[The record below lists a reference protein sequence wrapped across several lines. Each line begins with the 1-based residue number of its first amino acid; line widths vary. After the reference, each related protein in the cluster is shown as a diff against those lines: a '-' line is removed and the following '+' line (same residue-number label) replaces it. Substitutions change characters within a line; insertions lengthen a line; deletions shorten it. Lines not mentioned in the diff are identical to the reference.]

1 MITVWGR
8 ATSSNV
14 QCVMWCI
21 AELGLECERID
32 AGLTYGVT
40 KTPDY
45 LAMNPNA
52 TIPTIRDGDNL
63 PLWESGAIIRYLANA
78 YGSDPF
84 WPSEL
89 LKRTE
94 VDRWAEWAK
103 VSVQMSFSGPI
114 FWKVIRTSASER
126 DPNQIKAAI
135 DHFESVLSIADARL
149 ASHQYLVD
157 DTFTSAD
164 IMFGHILYRYFDLDI
179 ERIDLPNLKRY
190 YDDLV
195 SRPHYNEHVMVNYD
209 SLRATS

>member
-40 KTPDY
+40 KTPEY

-52 TIPTIRDGDNL
+52 TIPTLRDGDNL
-63 PLWESGAIIRYLANA
+63 PLWESGAIVRYLANA

-84 WPSEL
+84 WPSDF
-89 LKRTE
+89 LKRTD
-94 VDRWAEWAK
+94 VDRWAEWSK

-114 FWKVIRTSASER
+114 FWKVIRTPAAEQ
-126 DPNQIKAAI
+126 DHKQIKAAI
-135 DHFESVLSIADARL
+135 NHFESVLSIADVRL
-149 ASHQYLVD
+149 ANHQYLVD

-164 IMFGHILYRYFDLDI
+164 IVFGHILFRYFDLDI
-179 ERIDLPNLKRY
+179 ERTEMPHLKRY

-195 SRPHYNEHVMVNYD
+195 SRPLYQQHVMVNYD

>member
-1 MITVWGR
+1 
-8 ATSSNV
+8 
-14 QCVMWCI
+14 MWCI

-40 KTPDY
+40 KTPEY

-52 TIPTIRDGDNL
+52 TIPTLRDGDNL
-63 PLWESGAIIRYLANA
+63 PLWESGAIVRYLANA

-84 WPSEL
+84 WPSDF
-89 LKRTE
+89 LKRTD
-94 VDRWAEWAK
+94 VDRWAEWSK

-114 FWKVIRTSASER
+114 FWKVIRTPAAEQ
-126 DPNQIKAAI
+126 DHKQIKAAI
-135 DHFESVLSIADARL
+135 NHFESVLSIADVRL
-149 ASHQYLVD
+149 ANHQYLVD

-164 IMFGHILYRYFDLDI
+164 IVFGHILFRYFDLDI
-179 ERIDLPNLKRY
+179 ERTEMPHLKRY

-195 SRPHYNEHVMVNYD
+195 SRPLYQQHVMVNYD

>member
-40 KTPDY
+40 KTPEY

-52 TIPTIRDGDNL
+52 TIPTLRDGDNL
-63 PLWESGAIIRYLANA
+63 PLWESGAIVRYLSNA

-84 WPSEL
+84 WPSDF
-89 LKRTE
+89 LKRTD
-94 VDRWAEWAK
+94 VDRWAEWSK

-114 FWKVIRTSASER
+114 FWKVIRTPAAEQ
-126 DPNQIKAAI
+126 DHKQIKAAI
-135 DHFESVLSIADARL
+135 NHFESVLSIADVRL
-149 ASHQYLVD
+149 ANHQYLVD

-164 IMFGHILYRYFDLDI
+164 IVFGHILFRYFDLDI
-179 ERIDLPNLKRY
+179 ERIDLPNLRRY

-195 SRPHYNEHVMVNYD
+195 SRALYQQHVMVNYD

>member
-45 LAMNPNA
+45 LAMNPNS
-52 TIPTIRDGDNL
+52 TIPTLRDGDNQ
-63 PLWESGAIIRYLANA
+63 PLWESGAIIRYLSNA

-84 WPSEL
+84 WPSDF
-89 LKRTE
+89 LKRTD
-94 VDRWAEWAK
+94 VDRWAEWSK

-114 FWKVIRTSASER
+114 FWKVIRTPAAEQ
-126 DPNQIKAAI
+126 DHKQIKAAI

-149 ASHQYLVD
+149 ANHQYLVD

-164 IMFGHILYRYFDLDI
+164 IVFGHILFRYFDLDI
-179 ERIDLPNLKRY
+179 ERTELPHLRRY

-195 SRPHYNEHVMVNYD
+195 SRPLYQQHVMVNYD